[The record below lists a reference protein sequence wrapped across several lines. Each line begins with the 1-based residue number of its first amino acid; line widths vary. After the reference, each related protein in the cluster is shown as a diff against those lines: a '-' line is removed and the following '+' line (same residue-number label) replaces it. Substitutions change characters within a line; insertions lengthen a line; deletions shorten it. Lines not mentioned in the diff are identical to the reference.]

1 MHERMSELPPPL
13 EQARGGDAVMDIQR
27 MITQGASWPV
37 ALDHLP
43 ALLDVVDDQ
52 AMPLDICLDQG
63 TGSVSLHTEP
73 VRCRLCGRTLL
84 VDGPGTALSIDLD
97 LLAEARAVSCIVGTS
112 RRISLEL
119 IGCGRNAL
127 LTITGP
133 QPGSGLAGDVWQLVM
148 EALMPEAGYFRGRRD
163 GPVVT
168 VQGLGCVF

>member
-1 MHERMSELPPPL
+1 ME
-13 EQARGGDAVMDIQR
+13 IQR

-43 ALLDVVDDQ
+43 ALLDVVDER
-52 AMPLDICLDQG
+52 AIPLDICLDQG

-73 VRCRLCGRTLL
+73 VRCRLCDRTLL
-84 VDGPGTALSIDLD
+84 VDGPGTSLSIDLD
-97 LLAEARAVSCIVGTS
+97 LLAEARAVSCIVGSS

-119 IGCGRNAL
+119 VGRGRNAL

-148 EALMPEAGYFRGRRD
+148 EALMPEPGYFRGRRD
-163 GPVVT
+163 GT
-168 VQGLGCVF
+168 VGAAQGLGCVF

>member
-1 MHERMSELPPPL
+1 
-13 EQARGGDAVMDIQR
+13 MDIQR

-84 VDGPGTALSIDLD
+84 VDGPGTSLSIDLD
-97 LLAEARAVSCIVGTS
+97 LLAEARAVSCIVGSS